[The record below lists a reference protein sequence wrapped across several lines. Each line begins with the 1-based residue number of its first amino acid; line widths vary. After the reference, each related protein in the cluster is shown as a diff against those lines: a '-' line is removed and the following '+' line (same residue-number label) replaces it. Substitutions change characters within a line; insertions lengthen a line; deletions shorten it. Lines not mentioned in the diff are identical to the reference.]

1 MEAFVTQR
9 SHGQIQVLK
18 DLEAISHRAC
28 LLFIR
33 FALEIRQ

>member
-18 DLEAISHRAC
+18 DLEAISHHAC

-33 FALEIRQ
+33 IALEILQ